1 VAEREVSGDFDYLW
15 NDPADVDG
23 LTSHDQVFEAEPA
36 EELDQPLNDPGDD
49 LWDEPNDNF
58 WDNQP
63 DPDEPGHFDAFN
75 INTWNCT
82 PAPTPWYGTRQAV
95 TAIIAASTAMVAIV
109 VSAVLLVFRGEGN
122 TVDDVTSS
130 VTPTAPTSAAPV
142 EVASSEAPPPP
153 PPLPPLPETA
163 SPPPETASPPP
174 ETASPPP
181 ETASPPP
188 ETASPVNTAPSYNP
202 TYQPRPTK
210 EPEIGVTRT
219 PVIRSPISV
228 APQPRGP

>member
-63 DPDEPGHFDAFN
+63 DPDDPGHFDAFN
-75 INTWNCT
+75 INTWNFT
-82 PAPTPWYGTRQAV
+82 PAPPPWYGTRQAV

-153 PPLPPLPETA
+153 LP
-163 SPPPETASPPP
+163 PPPETASPPP

-181 ETASPPP
+181 ETASP
-188 ETASPVNTAPSYNP
+188 ANTAPSYNP

-228 APQPRGP
+228 APQPRGPHSGNR